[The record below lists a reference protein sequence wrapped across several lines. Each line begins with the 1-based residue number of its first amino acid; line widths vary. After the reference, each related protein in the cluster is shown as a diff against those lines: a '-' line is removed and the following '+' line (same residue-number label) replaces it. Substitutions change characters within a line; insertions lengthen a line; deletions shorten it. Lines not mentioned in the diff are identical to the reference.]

1 MASITRESNGRRTV
15 QFVAADGKRRSIRLG
30 KASQRAAET
39 FKVRVEE
46 LLVAKLTGRPVEAET
61 ARWLVGLPQTMS
73 DRLANVGL
81 IVPRVAVGT
90 VTLGEHLKNYFAKR
104 TDVKPA
110 TATNWKHSRRCL
122 LAFFGDHRLL
132 SSITAGDAADWERWL
147 KTGKA
152 RMNRYDERETDEGLA
167 PNTLR
172 KRVSNAKQF
181 FQDAVSRDLIAKN
194 PFGGLKGT
202 VGGNRERDYFVTR
215 EVAEKVI
222 NACPDLEWR
231 LLFALSRFGGL
242 RCPSGAPR
250 VNLGRR
256 KLGGRADARAVT
268 EDGTSLRERNP
279 SRADLPR
286 AAAVFGSRLG
296 RRRAGGVVCHHAI
309 PRRQCESTNAIKPH
323 YTPRWGEAVAQA
335 VSQLASKPRDGACQ
349 RTPSTC
355 GRGVA
360 GTLNAGG
367 SQALLASD
375 RCRLLEGHSAWR
387 GSGAKCGA
395 ASARDG

>member
-242 RCPSGAPR
+242 RCPSEHLALTWGDVNWAEGRMLVRSPKTEHHYGKGTRVAPIFQSC
-250 VNLGRR
+250 GRIW
-256 KLGGRADARAVT
+256 KLPGTPPSRGRCMSSRDTAPPMRIY
-268 EDGTSLRERNP
+268 ERN
-279 SRADLPR
+279 
-286 AAAVFGSRLG
+286 
-296 RRRAGGVVCHHAI
+296 
-309 PRRQCESTNAIKPH
+309 
-323 YTPRWGEAVAQA
+323 
-335 VSQLASKPRDGACQ
+335 
-349 RTPSTC
+349 
-355 GRGVA
+355 
-360 GTLNAGG
+360 
-367 SQALLASD
+367 
-375 RCRLLEGHSAWR
+375 
-387 GSGAKCGA
+387 
-395 ASARDG
+395 